1 MHVVSKV
8 SFSIC
13 DLYVTN
19 VEDMHLSHPQCCFSA
34 AILGLIFERWKMTR
48 QSETFWRVEE
58 FCTFSASHS
67 TMYLRLQFCK
77 YFGKLSLLCNKEVVV
92 AFLPPPFLKIH
103 DFDYMMSHP
112 PQLKKNFASKFNW
125 PFWKN
130 GCSFYSFNWY
140 IAIPRKFC
148 TWLMIKTF
156 ANRQVRMYSVRLWI
170 FDNNTYLLA
179 LRRAVRERGQDFIK

>member
-92 AFLPPPFLKIH
+92 AFLPPPFLKIGTWFWLH
-103 DFDYMMSHP
+103 DESP
-112 PQLKKNFASKFNW
+112 STIEKISKFNS
-125 PFWKN
+125 
-130 GCSFYSFNWY
+130 SFSKACCWVFVL
-140 IAIPRKFC
+140 KF
-148 TWLMIKTF
+148 WLM
-156 ANRQVRMYSVRLWI
+156 RLTRSKYRKI
-170 FDNNTYLLA
+170 
-179 LRRAVRERGQDFIK
+179 LRLTHDHLQISKNERIV